1 MVGHPLERGPML
13 DEKSAIK
20 LIKLKFMD
28 LEKIVLIPLLEGGYF
43 SARWTKDGI
52 MVDNLGF
59 YPMLP
64 WEVFVEAVNFLK
76 RKSGRAEK
84 GDLYSIKLGDDAIPL
99 DSIEGH
105 VAQTVYGKK
114 KGDVILRR
122 IEPLSSILVWAEV
135 CDDAQDELILR

>member
-1 MVGHPLERGPML
+1 ML
-13 DEKSAIK
+13 DERSAVK

-28 LEKIVLIPLLEGGYF
+28 LEKIVLVPLLGGGFF

-64 WEVFVEAVNFLK
+64 WEVFIEAVNFLVNK
-76 RKSGRAEK
+76 QGRAEK
-84 GDLYSIKLGDDAIPL
+84 GDPNSIKLGDDAIAL

-105 VAQTVYGKK
+105 VAQAVYGKK

-122 IEPLSSILVWAEV
+122 MAPVSSILVWAEV
-135 CDDAQDELILR
+135 CEDAHDELVLR